1 MAGRAVEAA
10 AKERVVVEYASKEPS
25 AFAEMLGGLIG
36 ANVTARPEKKR
47 DFDTLVA
54 RVGIWVTDIDEGV
67 TLAFDAGPH
76 DHDPRGSGNGHEPQQ
91 PEDRALRH
99 ARLLRQGRPRRCG
112 QARARQAEDRRH
124 ASKHRDSQ
132 PRHPDLLRPVTQLAV
147 IGAGSMG
154 AQIAQQAAL
163 HGVDVRLQDKNAE
176 QLKKA
181 LESNRGHVMRRVE
194 KGKLGQAEADL
205 ALSRVRTATDLAE
218 AVAGADFVIEAVF
231 EDLQLKRSVFAE
243 LDEAA
248 PPETVLASNS
258 STMGISKIADA
269 TSRPERCVNVHF
281 FYPVLVMDLVE
292 VVRGP
297 QTSDDTV
304 ERAMAMVREMG
315 RTAVLVNKEIDG
327 FIVNRILHAATQEA
341 YRLLDAGVASFQD
354 IDTAVEKGLNWPMGP
369 FRLGDFSGLDVTYNA
384 RLHMYKTTGDERY
397 RPSPQLEAKVKAGKL
412 GRKSGEGW
420 YSY

>member
-1 MAGRAVEAA
+1 M
-10 AKERVVVEYASKEPS
+10 
-25 AFAEMLGGLIG
+25 
-36 ANVTARPEKKR
+36 
-47 DFDTLVA
+47 
-54 RVGIWVTDIDEGV
+54 
-67 TLAFDAGPH
+67 
-76 DHDPRGSGNGHEPQQ
+76 
-91 PEDRALRH
+91 
-99 ARLLRQGRPRRCG
+99 
-112 QARARQAEDRRH
+112 
-124 ASKHRDSQ
+124 
-132 PRHPDLLRPVTQLAV
+132 TQLTV

-163 HGVDVRLQDKNAE
+163 NGVDVRLQDKSAE
-176 QLKKA
+176 QLTKA
-181 LESNRGHVMRRVE
+181 IESNRGHVMRRVE
-194 KGKLGQAEADL
+194 KGKLGQGDADL
-205 ALSRVRTATDLAE
+205 AMSRVHATTDLAE

-231 EDLQLKRSVFAE
+231 EDLQLKRAVFAE
-243 LDEAA
+243 LDRLA
-248 PPETVLASNS
+248 PTETVLASNS

-269 TSRPERCVNVHF
+269 TSRPDRCVNVHF

-297 QTSDDTV
+297 LTSDDTV

-341 YRLLDAGVASFQD
+341 YRLLDAGVASFED

-384 RLHMYKTTGDERY
+384 RLHMYRTTADERY
-397 RPSPQLEAKVKAGKL
+397 RPSPQLEAKVKTGKL

-420 YSY
+420 YRYN

>member
-1 MAGRAVEAA
+1 
-10 AKERVVVEYASKEPS
+10 
-25 AFAEMLGGLIG
+25 
-36 ANVTARPEKKR
+36 VTE
-47 DFDTLVA
+47 
-54 RVGIWVTDIDEGV
+54 
-67 TLAFDAGPH
+67 
-76 DHDPRGSGNGHEPQQ
+76 
-91 PEDRALRH
+91 
-99 ARLLRQGRPRRCG
+99 
-112 QARARQAEDRRH
+112 
-124 ASKHRDSQ
+124 
-132 PRHPDLLRPVTQLAV
+132 LAV
-147 IGAGSMG
+147 TGAGSMG

-163 HGVDVRLQDKNAE
+163 HGIDVRLQDKSAE
-176 QLKKA
+176 QLEKA
-181 LESNRGHVMRRVE
+181 LDSNRGHLMRRVE
-194 KGKLGQAEADL
+194 KGKLSQSEAEQ
-205 ALSRVRTATDLAE
+205 ALSRVRTTTDLAE
-218 AVAGADFVIEAVF
+218 AVAAADFVIEAVF

-243 LDEAA
+243 LDRVA
-248 PPETVLASNS
+248 PPEAVLASNS

-269 TSRPERCVNVHF
+269 TTRPERCVNVHF

-297 QTSDDTV
+297 RTSDDTV
-304 ERAMAMVREMG
+304 TRAMALVRAMG
-315 RTAVLVNKEIDG
+315 RTAVLVNMEIDG

-384 RLHMYKTTGDERY
+384 RLHMYKTTGDERF